1 MRDTLRRATGSVRLR
16 VTLAATLLVGVVLVA
31 AAALLTWAVERKLVA
46 DNQEQTDRVVR
57 TVAADFEAGQP
68 FTLPYP
74 ATAGGTMVGV
84 YTDAGVMVRGS
95 QIPGFGVTVAQ
106 PGVSIGGEG
115 VIMTTN
121 LPDDVALAMQRTQIG
136 DSTFYVV
143 GASSL
148 DDVRRSVAAMGQN
161 MRVGIPI
168 VTALFAVVAWYF
180 TGRALRPVESIRSEV
195 ESISATTLERRV
207 PVPPTHDEVARLAT
221 TMNAMLDRLHDA
233 RDRER
238 RFIADASHE
247 LRSPLASLR
256 AQLET
261 DPDRQ
266 PSDGTRA
273 DLDRL
278 QHVIDDLVDLAR
290 ATDAPLPDDEVDLD
304 EVVLEEVTAV
314 RPGGVEVDVSAV
326 TPAKVSGSAPALGRM
341 TRNLLDNAFRHA
353 AGTVAVTLINGGDT
367 VRLTVDDDGPGVP
380 PPERERVF
388 DRFARLDD
396 GRARSDGGVGLGLA
410 VVKATAERHG
420 GSATCSDSPLGGARF
435 EVTLPCQAPSG

>member
-1 MRDTLRRATGSVRLR
+1 MRESLRRATGSVRLR
-16 VTLAATLLVGVVLVA
+16 ITLAATVLVGVVLVA
-31 AAALLTWAVERKLVA
+31 AAALLTWAVERELVA
-46 DNQEQTDRVVR
+46 DNQAQTDMVVR
-57 TVAADFEAGQP
+57 TVAADFESGQP
-68 FTLPYP
+68 FTLPLP
-74 ATAGGTMVGV
+74 GTANGTMVGV
-84 YTDAGVMVRGS
+84 YSDAGVMVRGAEV
-95 QIPGFGVTVAQ
+95 PGFDVTQVQ
-106 PGVSIGGEG
+106 PGVGIGSAGT
-115 VIMTTN
+115 IITTN
-121 LPDDVALAMQRTQIG
+121 LPDDVAVAMRRTQVG

-143 GASSL
+143 GASPL
-148 DDVRRSVAAMGQN
+148 DDVRRSVKAMGQN
-161 MRVGIPI
+161 LRLGIPI
-168 VTALFAVVAWYF
+168 VTALFAVVAWYL

-195 ESISATTLERRV
+195 ESVSATTLDRRV
-207 PVPPTHDEVARLAT
+207 QVPPTHDEVARLAT

-261 DPDRQ
+261 DPDRR

-304 EVVLEEVTAV
+304 EVVLTEVAALH
-314 RPGGVEVDVSAV
+314 PGGVEVDASQVAPV
-326 TPAKVSGSAPALGRM
+326 RVSGSAPALGRM
-341 TRNLLDNAFRHA
+341 TRNLLDNALRHA
-353 AGTVAVTLINGGDT
+353 AGTVAVTLTNGGEQ

-380 PPERERVF
+380 PSDRERVF

-396 GRARSDGGVGLGLA
+396 GRARADGGVGLGLA
-410 VVKATAERHG
+410 VAKATAERHG
-420 GSATCSDSPLGGARF
+420 GGVTCDVSPLGGARF
-435 EVTLPCQAPSG
+435 EVTLPCQTPSG